1 MARTKVKLAWIE
13 NDSARK
19 KRFRRRKGSLLKKV
33 SEISTLCDVG
43 AFAIV
48 YAPDSDKPDV
58 WPSPSEVK
66 ELIAKFQSIPEA
78 ERSRKMTDHETYLKE
93 TIAKL
98 EQQLRKIK
106 RQNYEMEMND
116 IMHDLYKGMP
126 MYLLETSKISDLASF
141 LEEKM
146 KGISQI
152 MERLEKDLPPADVYS
167 QAGRDDENVTGRS
180 SSNATGRKIG
190 GIRLMGF
197 DIGSS
202 IAGDNGGGE
211 E

>member
-1 MARTKVKLAWIE
+1 MARMKVKLAWIE
-13 NDSARK
+13 NNNARK
-19 KRFRRRKGSLLKKV
+19 KRIRKRKGSLLKKV
-33 SEISTLCDVG
+33 SEISTLCDAG

-48 YAPDSDKPDV
+48 YAPDSDEPDV

-98 EQQLRKIK
+98 EQQIRKIK
-106 RQNYEMEMND
+106 RQNYEMEMNV
-116 IMHDLYKGMP
+116 MHDIYK
-126 MYLLETSKISDLASF
+126 
-141 LEEKM
+141 EEKM
-146 KGISQI
+146 KGISKI
-152 MERLEKDLPPADVYS
+152 MERLEKDLPPANVSS
-167 QAGRDDENVTGRS
+167 QAGHDDENVAGQS
-180 SSNATGRKIG
+180 SSNAAGRITG

-197 DIGSS
+197 DIGSGS
-202 IAGDNGGGE
+202 AGDNGGGE

>member
-1 MARTKVKLAWIE
+1 MARMKVKLAWIE
-13 NDSARK
+13 NNNVRK
-19 KRFRRRKGSLLKKV
+19 KRFRKRKGSLLKKV
-33 SEISTLCDVG
+33 SEISTLCDAG

-48 YAPDSDKPDV
+48 YAPDSDEPDV

-106 RQNYEMEMND
+106 WQNYEMEMND
-116 IMHDLYKGMP
+116 IMHDIYK
-126 MYLLETSKISDLASF
+126 
-141 LEEKM
+141 
-146 KGISQI
+146 
-152 MERLEKDLPPADVYS
+152 EKDLPPANVSS
-167 QAGRDDENVTGRS
+167 QAGHDDENVAGRS
-180 SSNATGRKIG
+180 SSNAAGRITG

-202 IAGDNGGGE
+202 SAGDNGGGE

>member
-48 YAPDSDKPDV
+48 YAPDSDEPDV

-78 ERSRKMTDHETYLKE
+78 ERSKKMTDHETYLKE
-93 TIAKL
+93 TTAKL

-116 IMHDLYKGMP
+116 IMHDLYK
-126 MYLLETSKISDLASF
+126 
-141 LEEKM
+141 EEKM
-146 KGISQI
+146 KEISKI
-152 MERLEKDLPPADVYS
+152 MERLEKDLPPADVSS
-167 QAGRDDENVTGRS
+167 QVGRDHENVAGM
-180 SSNATGRKIG
+180 SNNNAAGRKIG

-202 IAGDNGGGE
+202 IIGDNGGGE

>member
-19 KRFRRRKGSLLKKV
+19 KRFRRRKESLLKKV

-78 ERSRKMTDHETYLKE
+78 ERSKKMTDHETYLKE

-116 IMHDLYKGMP
+116 IMHDLYK
-126 MYLLETSKISDLASF
+126 
-141 LEEKM
+141 EEKM
-146 KGISQI
+146 KGISKI
-152 MERLEKDLPPADVYS
+152 MERLEKDLPLADVSS
-167 QAGRDDENVTGRS
+167 QAGRDDENVAGRS
-180 SSNATGRKIG
+180 SINAVGRKIG

-197 DIGSS
+197 DIGSN

>member
-1 MARTKVKLAWIE
+1 MARMKVKLAWIE
-13 NDSARK
+13 NDNARK
-19 KRFRRRKGSLLKKV
+19 TRFRKRKGSLLKKV

-48 YAPDSDKPDV
+48 YAPDSDEPDV

-78 ERSRKMTDHETYLKE
+78 EWSRKMTDHETYLKE

-116 IMHDLYKGMP
+116 IMHDIYKGMP

-141 LEEKM
+141 FRGENEGDLKNYGASRE
-146 KGISQI
+146 GDLASTSQC
-152 MERLEKDLPPADVYS
+152 LFS
-167 QAGRDDENVTGRS
+167 
-180 SSNATGRKIG
+180 G
-190 GIRLMGF
+190 G
-197 DIGSS
+197 S
-202 IAGDNGGGE
+202 
-211 E
+211 

>member
-78 ERSRKMTDHETYLKE
+78 ERSRKMMDHETYLKE

-116 IMHDLYKGMP
+116 IMHDLYK
-126 MYLLETSKISDLASF
+126 
-141 LEEKM
+141 EEKM

-152 MERLEKDLPPADVYS
+152 MERLEKDLPLADVSS
-167 QAGRDDENVTGRS
+167 QAGRDDENVVGRS
-180 SSNATGRKIG
+180 SSNGAGRKIG

-202 IAGDNGGGE
+202 IIAGDN
-211 E
+211 

>member
-78 ERSRKMTDHETYLKE
+78 ERSKKMTDHETYLKE

-116 IMHDLYKGMP
+116 IMHDLYK
-126 MYLLETSKISDLASF
+126 
-141 LEEKM
+141 EEKM
-146 KGISQI
+146 KGISKI
-152 MERLEKDLPPADVYS
+152 MERLEKDLPPADVSS
-167 QAGRDDENVTGRS
+167 QAGRDDENVAGRS
-180 SSNATGRKIG
+180 SINAAGRKIG

-197 DIGSS
+197 DIGSN
-202 IAGDNGGGE
+202 IAGDNGGRE

>member
-1 MARTKVKLAWIE
+1 MARMKVKLAWIE
-13 NDSARK
+13 NNNARK
-19 KRFRRRKGSLLKKV
+19 KRFRKRKGSLLKKV
-33 SEISTLCDVG
+33 SEISTLCDAG

-48 YAPDSDKPDV
+48 YAPDSDEPDV

-66 ELIAKFQSIPEA
+66 ELIAKLQSIPEA

-106 RQNYEMEMND
+106 RQNYEMEMNV
-116 IMHDLYKGMP
+116 MHDIYKVMP

-141 LEEKM
+141 SEEKM
-146 KGISQI
+146 KGSSKI
-152 MERLEKDLPPADVYS
+152 MERLEKDLPPANVSS
-167 QAGRDDENVTGRS
+167 QAGHDDENVAGRS
-180 SSNATGRKIG
+180 SSNAAGRITG

-202 IAGDNGGGE
+202 SVGDNGGGE

>member
-1 MARTKVKLAWIE
+1 MARMKVKLAWIE
-13 NDSARK
+13 NDNARK
-19 KRFRRRKGSLLKKV
+19 KRFRKRKGSLLKKV

-43 AFAIV
+43 AFVNIV
-48 YAPDSDKPDV
+48 YAPDSDEPDV

-78 ERSRKMTDHETYLKE
+78 EMSRKMTDHETYLKE

-98 EQQLRKIK
+98 EQHLRKIK
-106 RQNYEMEMND
+106 MQNYEMEMND
-116 IMHDLYKGMP
+116 IMHNIYK
-126 MYLLETSKISDLASF
+126 
-141 LEEKM
+141 EEKM
-146 KGISQI
+146 KGISKI
-152 MERLEKDLPPADVYS
+152 MERLEKDLPANVSS
-167 QAGRDDENVTGRS
+167 QAGHDDENVDGRS
-180 SSNATGRKIG
+180 SSNAAGRITTG

-202 IAGDNGGGE
+202 SAGDNGGGE